1 MLIGG
6 FVIVK
11 KQGYVALFE
20 LQRTLVNVLGVM
32 RFTVL
37 CNALCIARINEKAGS
52 IRQLF
57 VNTACFFC
65 IMLIAYQCYHSWL
78 TT

>member
-20 LQRTLVNVLGVM
+20 LQRTLIEV
-32 RFTVL
+32 
-37 CNALCIARINEKAGS
+37 
-52 IRQLF
+52 
-57 VNTACFFC
+57 FF
-65 IMLIAYQCYHSWL
+65 
-78 TT
+78 